1 MDQPIF
7 VMPFAVAIVSIV
19 VFVGLPLLAW
29 ILFRYFAHRERLEM
43 IRHGY
48 LPPAGQDIRGGRYG
62 YDPVLSNRISLRR
75 GISLAFIGLALLIGL
90 SFIGYENG
98 RFVLGPWLL
107 GGLIPMLAGIAQAIG
122 ALVGGGVRDPSY
134 QRGQG
139 ETGWPPPAS
148 VEHEHEQK
156 DRR

>member
-7 VMPFAVAIVSIV
+7 LLPFLVAIVSIV
-19 VFVGLPLLAW
+19 VFVGLP
-29 ILFRYFAHRERLEM
+29 ILGWMLSRYFSHRERIEL

-48 LPPAGQDIRGGRYG
+48 LPPSPREFQA
-62 YDPVLSNRISLRR
+62 PNLSLRR

-90 SFIGYENG
+90 AFIGYDNG

-107 GGLIPMLAGIAQAIG
+107 GGVVPMLAGIAQIIG
-122 ALVGGGVRDPSY
+122 SLLGGGSLHGMPHEDA
-134 QRGQG
+134 RGQPA
-139 ETGWPPPAS
+139 WPPHTS
-148 VEHEHEQK
+148 VESEQK